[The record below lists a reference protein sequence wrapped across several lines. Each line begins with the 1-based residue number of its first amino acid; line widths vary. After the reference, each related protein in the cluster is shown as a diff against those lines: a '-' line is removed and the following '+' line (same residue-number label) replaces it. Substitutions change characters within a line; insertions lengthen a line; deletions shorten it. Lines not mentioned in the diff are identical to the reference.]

1 MPNQYALSTHMQ
13 LKKREEKEMLQ
24 WQQNAKRYEK
34 HEFDQ
39 IVRNVKLNVGK
50 WANQDNFKR
59 MRRAIEE

>member
-1 MPNQYALSTHMQ
+1 MQ